1 MENKVWNLTTL
12 YSIMTAACELL
23 KTKDKEEA
31 KKKIVKIGMEAW
43 ELIDPTITDL
53 DDAIVQGFL
62 SWLADRIIDDVGII
76 FTQDTS
82 RS

>member
-12 YSIMTAACELL
+12 YSILAAACELL

-31 KKKIVKIGMEAW
+31 KKKIVEIGMEVWNA
-43 ELIDPTITDL
+43 IDPTVTDL
-53 DDAIVQGFL
+53 DDKIVEALL
-62 SWLADRIIDDVGII
+62 SWIAERIMNDLGI
-76 FTQDTS
+76 FTSDTN